1 MARRTRSS
9 SLETRTARLKL
20 AVNKKPYSVQIA
32 PRIALTYRRNKGP
45 GVWSVK
51 APFGLK
57 KFALA
62 DDYEEA
68 NGETVTS
75 YWQALDKAKSLARA
89 GEGSSDSLITV
100 GEAVDNYDA
109 DLAARGAEKNNAAA
123 DTSQPDRHVGS
134 KAGGAA
140 H

>member
-1 MARRTRSS
+1 MASNS
-9 SLETRTARLKL
+9 KL
-20 AVNKKPYSVQIA
+20 AVRRKPYSAQIA

-62 DDYEEA
+62 DDYEET
-68 NGETVTS
+68 NGETVMT
-75 YWQALDKAKSLARA
+75 YWEALEKARLLARA

-100 GEAVDNYDA
+100 GDAVDNYGPV
-109 DLAARGAEKNNAAA
+109 LA
-123 DTSQPDRHVGS
+123 
-134 KAGGAA
+134 AGGAQKDKA
-140 H
+140 AAIRRTLPDFLPAKPVPLLTEK